1 MRWKEVEP
9 HCVHLQCTCQ
19 MLCSFI
25 ADVVVVKIQRCE
37 CLCEMKI
44 GDMWFSA
51 LEWLLFYELR
61 RGSQGEHFRK
71 NGTKKED
78 LVWSKSE
85 IIH

>member
-1 MRWKEVEP
+1 MRCREVEL

-19 MLCSFI
+19 KLCFFI
-25 ADVVVVKIQRCE
+25 ADVVVVKIQGCE
-37 CLCEMKI
+37 CLYEMKI

-61 RGSQGEHFRK
+61 KGSQGEHFRK

>member
-1 MRWKEVEP
+1 MEP

-19 MLCSFI
+19 MLCSFS
-25 ADVVVVKIQRCE
+25 ADLVSESQRCE

-61 RGSQGEHFRK
+61 KGSQGEHFRK